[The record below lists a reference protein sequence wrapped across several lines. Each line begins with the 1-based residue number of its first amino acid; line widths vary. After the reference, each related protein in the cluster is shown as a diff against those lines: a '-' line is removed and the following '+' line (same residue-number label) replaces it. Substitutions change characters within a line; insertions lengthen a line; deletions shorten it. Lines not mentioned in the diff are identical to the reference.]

1 MRRKTL
7 DTHRWKASGS
17 WRVAPERKAPT
28 SRPKAIGPLSALGVL
43 RWALGFLL
51 LCSLPV
57 FSQNLNQLQQQ
68 LREAERLQN
77 VQQQRIQSLNRELA
91 QLDAATQARLFE
103 LRSLEGEISRLE
115 RERAELSRQIKLLQS
130 QVSETEA
137 KIQALETELTGLK
150 ERLAALINSLHREQA
165 SRYLPLLRAESF
177 TDLAVRVRWIDAL
190 GARQTDLI
198 DRIQVTVASLQDER
212 TRLTLLVKDLNEK
225 QAERE
230 KRIQALSARR
240 QTLQGVLADLR
251 QQQTGRRVLL
261 RETLVSQQQLRQ
273 ELSRISTAIAAEERR
288 LAEIRRQQEEERRRQ
303 EEARRKQQA
312 QQRAEQNP
320 STNAEPV
327 VDLSSIPRELVG
339 SLLFPV
345 PSGRISA
352 PYGQDGNDFQ
362 EISGPSAGSPV
373 QAAADG
379 VVIPPILYV
388 SNIGYTVTI
397 QHSQN
402 LITLYTNLQSLQV
415 EEGQRVRRGQLL
427 GYTGGGA
434 LIAPEQVW
442 FRVGIINGGNIRYV
456 DPSAFY

>member
-388 SNIGYTVTI
+388 ANIGYTVTI

-434 LIAPEQVW
+434 LIASQ
-442 FRVGIINGGNIRYV
+442 
-456 DPSAFY
+456 

>member
-1 MRRKTL
+1 M
-7 DTHRWKASGS
+7 
-17 WRVAPERKAPT
+17 
-28 SRPKAIGPLSALGVL
+28 
-43 RWALGFLL
+43 
-51 LCSLPV
+51 
-57 FSQNLNQLQQQ
+57 QQQ

-91 QLDAATQARLFE
+91 QLDAITQARLFE
-103 LRSLEGEISRLE
+103 LRSLEGEITRLE
-115 RERAELSRQIKLLQS
+115 RERAELSRQIKLLQG

-137 KIQALETELTGLK
+137 KIKALETELAGLK
-150 ERLAALINSLHREQA
+150 ERLAVLVNSLHREQA

-177 TDLAVRVRWIDAL
+177 TDLAVRVRWTDAL
-190 GARQTDLI
+190 GSRQTDLI
-198 DRIQVTVASLQDER
+198 DRIQATVASLQDER

-230 KRIQALSARR
+230 KRIQVLSARR
-240 QTLQGVLADLR
+240 QTLQGVLADL
-251 QQQTGRRVLL
+251 QQQQMGRRVLL

-273 ELSRISTAIAAEERR
+273 EFSRISAAIMAEQRR

-303 EEARRKQQA
+303 EEARRRQQA
-312 QQRAEQNP
+312 QQRAQQQTQQNP
-320 STNAEPV
+320 STNPGPV

-352 PYGQDGNDFQ
+352 AYGQDGNDFQ

-373 QAAADG
+373 RAAADG
-379 VVIPPILYV
+379 VVIPPIIYV
-388 SNIGYTVTI
+388 ANIGYTVTI

-415 EEGQRVRRGQLL
+415 EEGQRVGRGQLL

-442 FRVGIINGGNIRYV
+442 FRVGVINGGSIRYV
-456 DPSAFY
+456 DPSVFY

>member
-1 MRRKTL
+1 MGL
-7 DTHRWKASGS
+7 
-17 WRVAPERKAPT
+17 
-28 SRPKAIGPLSALGVL
+28 
-43 RWALGFLL
+43 LL
-51 LCSLPV
+51 LCALPA
-57 FSQNLNQLQQQ
+57 FSQNLTQLQQQ

-91 QLDAATQARLFE
+91 QLDAATQARTAE
-103 LRSLEGEISRLE
+103 LRALEGEITRLE
-115 RERAELSRQIKLLQS
+115 RERAELSRQIKLLQA
-130 QVSETEA
+130 QVSQTEA
-137 KIQALETELTGLK
+137 KIKALEAELAGLK

-177 TDLAVRVRWIDAL
+177 TDLAVRVRWTNAL
-190 GARQTDLI
+190 GTRQTDLI
-198 DRIQVTVASLQDER
+198 DRIQATVASLQDER

-240 QTLQGVLADLR
+240 QALQGVLADLR

-273 ELSRISTAIAAEERR
+273 ELNRISAAILAEERR
-288 LAEIRRQQEEERRRQ
+288 QAEIRRQQEEARRRQ
-303 EEARRKQQA
+303 EEARRQQS
-312 QQRAEQNP
+312 QPRAEQTP
-320 STNAEPV
+320 ATNTGPV

-362 EISGPSAGSPV
+362 EISGPSPGSPV

-388 SNIGYTVTI
+388 ANIGYTVTL

-402 LITLYTNLQSLQV
+402 LITLYTNLQGLQV

-442 FRVGIINGGNIRYV
+442 FRVGIISGGSIRYV